1 MTTVILTIVVL
12 ALLAGWYFVPM
23 LLRDTADWCR
33 RTVVKATAY
42 FKN

>member
-1 MTTVILTIVVL
+1 MTIIILTIVVL
-12 ALLAGWYFVPM
+12 ALVAGWYFVPM

-33 RTVVKATAY
+33 RTAVKAVAY